1 MLRLQVQRLGATPS
15 FRRGAA
21 LAAAMGAGAAMAS
34 CEAEGFMAKAGGDS
48 GRETAGRWTWTRA
61 PHVAAGMQE
70 GHAILVLAS
79 SRAHGL
85 RAKDSL
91 NRIELRGVERVG
103 DPNNRRLAA
112 EPVLAVRVLPR
123 GLRFEGPA
131 RFSNDGDALVAA
143 RRPADK
149 VVWHVRHGQVWR
161 DDGTVTGIQRSN
173 SAL

>member
-1 MLRLQVQRLGATPS
+1 MLRLQVQRIGATPS

-34 CEAEGFMAKAGGDS
+34 CEAEGFMAKAGGDG
-48 GRETAGRWTWTRA
+48 GRETAWRWSWPRA
-61 PHVAAGMQE
+61 LHVAAGMQE

-103 DPNNRRLAA
+103 
-112 EPVLAVRVLPR
+112 
-123 GLRFEGPA
+123 
-131 RFSNDGDALVAA
+131 
-143 RRPADK
+143 
-149 VVWHVRHGQVWR
+149 
-161 DDGTVTGIQRSN
+161 
-173 SAL
+173 